1 MTPRRVKILYQTRMT
16 VATTKLLLSI
26 GVKRVNDCLKN
37 QKGSTMI
44 RCSLVASNHLTS
56 GNALMATLS

>member
-26 GVKRVNDCLKN
+26 SVKRVNDCLKN
-37 QKGSTMI
+37 QKDYTMI
-44 RCSLVASNHLTS
+44 RCSYVASNHLTS